1 MDHLTRSLGNGLVD
15 AALERAAEVRI
26 HDQHLKDLFDGA
38 DCRII
43 PLWRDKN
50 LVADDESAAVVWLSA
65 RELMPEE
72 NDALIFLGLM
82 DGQAC
87 FALDLA
93 PDDPRVSG
101 LAQHGRFDELRAIA
115 PLVGDREAAVLSYA
129 RGMSHWHRRHAYCG
143 ICGHATLSMRGGH
156 VRRCGNEQCG
166 ISHFPRTD
174 PAIIVLVHAADQCLL
189 GRKPE
194 WPAGRYS
201 TIAGFV
207 EPGEAIEQAVVREVR
222 EETGILV
229 HEVFYHSSQPWPFPG
244 AVMLGFHARAGGNDA
259 IELLDG
265 ELEDAR
271 WFSRE
276 DIDAALNQ
284 AGPLRLP
291 PRISIARRLI
301 EDWYYNKADYQPFRS
316 K

>member
-1 MDHLTRSLGNGLVD
+1 MDHLTRSLSNGLVD
-15 AALERAAEVRI
+15 AALERASEVRS
-26 HDQHLKDLFDGA
+26 HDQYLKELFDGA

-43 PLWRDKN
+43 PVWRDKN
-50 LVADDESAAVVWLSA
+50 LVAHDESAAVLWLSP

-72 NDALIFLGLM
+72 DDALVFLGLM

-93 PDDPRVSG
+93 MDDPRLDE
-101 LAQHGRFDELRAIA
+101 LARLGRFEELRAIA
-115 PLVGDREAAVLSYA
+115 PLVGDRDASVLSFA
-129 RGMSHWHRRHAYCG
+129 RGMCHWHRRHAYCG
-143 ICGHATLSMRGGH
+143 ICGHATVSMRGGH
-156 VRRCGNEQCG
+156 VRRCSNPQCG
-166 ISHFPRTD
+166 TSHFPRTD
-174 PAIIVLVHAADQCLL
+174 PAIIVLVHGAGECLL

-222 EETGILV
+222 EETGIIV
-229 HEVFYHSSQPWPFPG
+229 REVFYHSSQPWPFPG
-244 AVMLGFHARAGGNDA
+244 SVMLGFHAHADAGRD
-259 IELLDG
+259 IELVDG

-271 WFSRE
+271 WFSHE
-276 DIDAALNQ
+276 TVGQ
-284 AGPLRLP
+284 AMKQTGPLRLP

-301 EDWYYNKADYQPFRS
+301 EDWHANAQG
-316 K
+316 